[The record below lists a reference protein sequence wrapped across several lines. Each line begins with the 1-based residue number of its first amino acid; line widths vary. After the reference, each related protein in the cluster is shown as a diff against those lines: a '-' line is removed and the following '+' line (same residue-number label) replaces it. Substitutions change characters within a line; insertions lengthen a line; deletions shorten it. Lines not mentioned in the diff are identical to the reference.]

1 MEYENNEEPIEIEES
16 TDEESTDEELIEE
29 EIRTAISSEQE
40 SQDTVSS
47 SEIYSEDDNI
57 NYEQEN
63 NEDEREEIIDQ
74 IYQENYDLLHGEK
87 IDGKYYIG
95 LPAYNTITK
104 QIVLLNVVSPISFF
118 SYNLK
123 QIINYLTAYSIVM
136 INSPKKIHIMKLY
149 INPVDKTYNA
159 ILKTHWLRII
169 QKKWK
174 KIMNERYEII
184 NKRKRLFSILYFENH
199 GRYPNGLNYF
209 PRLRGMLSKV
219 QIN

>member
-1 MEYENNEEPIEIEES
+1 MEYENNEEPIEIEEL
-16 TDEESTDEELIEE
+16 TDEELIEE
-29 EIRTAISSEQE
+29 EIRTASSSEQE
-40 SQDTVSS
+40 TQDTVSS
-47 SEIYSEDDNI
+47 SEIYSEDDI
-57 NYEQEN
+57 HYEQEN
-63 NEDEREEIIDQ
+63 NEDEREEIINQ
-74 IYQENYDLLHGEK
+74 IYHENYNLLHEDK

-104 QIVLLNVVSPISFF
+104 QIVLLNVVYPISFF

-123 QIINYLTAYSIVM
+123 QILNYLTAYSIVM
-136 INSPKKIHIMKLY
+136 INSPKIHIMKLY
-149 INPVDKTYNA
+149 VNPVDKTYNA

-209 PRLRGMLSKV
+209 PRLRGMLSNLQK
-219 QIN
+219 N